1 MRIAYYRV
9 STGDQSIEAQRHA
22 LGSDFDKEFTDEGV
36 SGGIMAADR
45 PGFAKL
51 LEQVRRGDV
60 VFVYAVDRLGRDAL
74 DVQATVRRLIDAG
87 VTVDIHGL
95 GTIGRG
101 AGEIILAVLA
111 QVADMER
118 DRIRGRT
125 EAGRAA
131 ARASLRAT
139 GKTHRGK
146 DSLGRPK
153 AADGAAVAAWRRE
166 RNASIRATALQFRIS
181 EATVKR
187 YTKAFP
193 LDPLERID
201 TAEQKLPQAEVELML
216 ASPMD
221 QRLTAYRSQMLARA
235 EREAARQA
243 ERIERPDYDPL
254 SED

>member
-22 LGSDFDKEFTDEGV
+22 LGTDFDKEFTDEGV

-51 LEQVRRGDV
+51 LEQVRKGDTV
-60 VFVYAVDRLGRDAL
+60 CVYAVDRLGRDAL
-74 DVQATVRRLIDAG
+74 DVQSTVRRLIDRG

-95 GTIGRG
+95 GQIGRG
-101 AGEIILAVLA
+101 VGEIILAVLA

-118 DRIRGRT
+118 QKIRERT
-125 EAGRAA
+125 EGGRAT
-131 ARASLRAT
+131 ARAALQAT

-153 AADGAAVAAWRRE
+153 AQDGAAVAAWRDQ
-166 RNASIRATALQFRIS
+166 NKASIRRTAQQFGVS

-187 YTKAFP
+187 YCA
-193 LDPLERID
+193 
-201 TAEQKLPQAEVELML
+201 A
-216 ASPMD
+216 AS
-221 QRLTAYRSQMLARA
+221 
-235 EREAARQA
+235 
-243 ERIERPDYDPL
+243 
-254 SED
+254 